1 MIVKRCPVD
10 VDAELLTAGEASRLL
25 RASGFGIIDRRYFL
39 YLPERLFHALSAVE
53 GVFSRLPLGGQY
65 AVLARAPS

>member
-1 MIVKRCPVD
+1 
-10 VDAELLTAGEASRLL
+10 
-25 RASGFGIIDRRYFL
+25 
-39 YLPERLFHALSAVE
+39 LSAVE